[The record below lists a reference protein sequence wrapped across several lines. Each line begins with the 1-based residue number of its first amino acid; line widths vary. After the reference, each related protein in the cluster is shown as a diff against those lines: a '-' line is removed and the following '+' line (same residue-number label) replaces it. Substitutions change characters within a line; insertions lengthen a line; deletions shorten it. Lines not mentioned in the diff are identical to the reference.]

1 MKDIL
6 LAIALCLAAGSVM
19 AQDPVMTD
27 PDKYKTV
34 FENERLRVLEY
45 KDTPGAR
52 TTRHRH
58 PDSVVY
64 ALAPFKRKLTLGNG
78 TVVVV
83 NKKEGEVYW
92 APAQEHI
99 GENIGTTDTH
109 VLIVE
114 LKEPR
119 PK

>member
-1 MKDIL
+1 MRHTLFIVW
-6 LAIALCLAAGSVM
+6 LCLAAGIVM
-19 AQDPVMTD
+19 AQDPARTD

-34 FENERLRVLEY
+34 FENTRLRVLEY
-45 KDTPGAR
+45 KDKPGAV
-52 TTRHRH
+52 TIRHSH

-64 ALAPFKRKLTLGNG
+64 ALATFKRKLTLGDG
-78 TVVVV
+78 KVVIVE
-83 NKKEGEVYW
+83 KKQGEVYW
-92 APAQEHI
+92 VPAQEHI